1 VGSQIWLNHTTD
13 DCQFSNIAKFR
24 KKERK
29 RKKKKKKTLAL
40 TFMHAL

>member
-1 VGSQIWLNHTTD
+1 VGSQIWLNHITD
-13 DCQFSNIAKFR
+13 GCQFSNIAKFR

-29 RKKKKKKTLAL
+29 KKKTLAV